1 LTPVVL
7 DASAGVELAL
17 KTPVGRRLD
26 AQLPGHATIWVPEHF
41 YAESAA
47 VLRRLQLNQHTA
59 PARVQVALTR
69 LLSTPTRQAA
79 VKPLLAKAWALRHN
93 LTVPDALYVVLVRH
107 LDGSLVT
114 ADRRLANAP
123 GLPVRT
129 ITP

>member
-1 LTPVVL
+1 ML

-26 AQLPGHATIWVPEHF
+26 AQMPGDATIWVPEHF
-41 YAESAA
+41 YAESTA
-47 VLRRLQLNQHTA
+47 VLRRLELNQHAA

-69 LLSTPTRQAA
+69 LLSTPTRQVA
-79 VKPLLAKAWALRHN
+79 VKPLLVEAWALRHN
-93 LTVPDALYVVLVRH
+93 LTVADALYVVLARH
-107 LDGSLVT
+107 LDASLVT

-123 GLPVRT
+123 GLPVST

>member
-1 LTPVVL
+1 ML

-26 AQLPGHATIWVPEHF
+26 TQMPGDATIWVPEHF

-47 VLRRLQLNQHTA
+47 VLRRLALTQQTA
-59 PARVQVALTR
+59 PARVEVALTR
-69 LLSTPTRQAA
+69 LLSTPSRQVA
-79 VKPLLAKAWALRHN
+79 VKPLLVEAWTHRHN
-93 LTVPDALYVVLVRH
+93 LADALYVVLARH
-107 LDGSLVT
+107 LNGLLVT

-123 GLPVRT
+123 GLPVRA